1 MDSRIICCRADDTV
15 PSHHAKQGGLETIE
29 AMAEQLP
36 ADALTLRRPSK
47 LVLLGNAEDRT
58 ETDVLKNMCGVWSVR
73 PCSSIPLDARL
84 IGQGCVHR
92 AL

>member
-47 LVLLGNAEDRT
+47 LVLPGNAEDRA

-73 PCSSIPLDARL
+73 PRTTIPLDARL